1 MFLGDVIGFILAD
14 NQIKKVPKDIKSC
27 FDATVWKAET
37 SMPVIMGKSAE
48 INLRNTSLDEPHQKT
63 RFATADLAVEKNNI
77 EALQLRVNKR
87 CYSQL
92 RNQVNPPTA
101 AMKEKLQKVIKEVSF
116 CDKSTSAQLE
126 AFHSS
131 MQVENGGDGSQDF
144 SQEFIAF
151 GLF

>member
-1 MFLGDVIGFILAD
+1 MIGFTLAD
-14 NQIKKVPKDIKSC
+14 NWIKKVPKDIKSC
-27 FDATVWKAET
+27 FDATVWRAET

-48 INLRNTSLDEPHQKT
+48 KNQRNTTTLDEPHQKT
-63 RFATADLAVEKNNI
+63 RFAPADLVVEKNKV